1 MESINIKWPFGQ
13 SRRMAIPVGH
23 PAVKG
28 VLILGVLAAGGALGL
43 VMLTPASQ
51 TVASIVGIA
60 IYFIV
65 IAANP
70 LHGLLLWIVTQ
81 PMVDRFVNLSLGE
94 GIPDLSPTRFCI
106 AFVMILLLARISVG
120 RIKPVRFTKVDAAA
134 VVFIFTMVLSAPN
147 GEGGWLSLQRIF
159 DLHIVPILVYFL
171 AKNLVKDEGQLRQ
184 VVLASCILVTYVGL
198 YAIYESLTGKPL
210 FITEDET
217 RRVVYGASG
226 LRILRGLLT
235 SPTSFGRVLGIG
247 IPFNFYL
254 LLEERRSS
262 RRALYLFTLGMMF
275 GGLYVTYNRTSWI
288 AALVS
293 LFLIQ
298 WFYPRLRNVF
308 LVLLAVTTMALIIN
322 QDRLDDTA
330 VATRVQ
336 SGDTGT
342 LHGRTEGWTYAIQ
355 VWQRNPILG
364 HGYNQYRSIATRER
378 ASDTAI
384 ESQYLHILVSA
395 GLLGFLPYVLL
406 LILMPLSFVRPF
418 RSRDGPLDTSLIVVF
433 WGAHLTYLINAITT
447 TDGRIVTSSL
457 LFLLAGALSGVQAR
471 TSRGRGKPG
480 LLDPILRSQRT

>member
-1 MESINIKWPFGQ
+1 MESKNIKWPFGQ
-13 SRRMAIPVGH
+13 SRRMVIPIGY
-23 PAVKG
+23 PAAKG
-28 VLILGVLAAGGALGL
+28 LLVLGVLAAGVALGL
-43 VMLTPASQ
+43 VMLTPARD
-51 TVASIVGIA
+51 TVASVVGIV

-81 PMVDRFVNLSLGE
+81 PMVDRWVNISLGE

-106 AFVMILLLARISVG
+106 AFVMILFLARISVG
-120 RIKPVRFTKVDAAA
+120 RVKPLRFTKVDAVAI
-134 VVFIFTMVLSAPN
+134 IFMFSMVLSAPN

-171 AKNLVKDEGQLRQ
+171 ARNLVKDSDQLRQ
-184 VVLASCILVTYVGL
+184 VVLAACVLVTYVGL

-217 RRVVYGASG
+217 RRVIYGASG

-254 LLEERRSS
+254 FLEERRSG
-262 RRALYLFTLGMMF
+262 RRALYLFTLCMMF

-288 AALVS
+288 AALAS

-298 WFYPRLRNVF
+298 WFYPRLRRVF
-308 LVLLAVTTMALIIN
+308 LVLLVVTSMALYIN

-342 LHGRTEGWTYAIQ
+342 LHGRTEGWNYAIQ
-355 VWQRNPILG
+355 VWRRNPVFG
-364 HGYNQYRSIATRER
+364 HGYDQYRSIATRER

-406 LILMPLSFVRPF
+406 LTLMPLSFVRPF
-418 RSRDGPLDTSLIVVF
+418 RSRDGPIDRSLIVVF
-433 WGAHLTYLINAITT
+433 WGAHLSYLINAITT
-447 TDGRIVTSSL
+447 TDGRIVTSAL
-457 LFLLAGALSGVQAR
+457 LFLLAGALSGVQAQV
-471 TSRGRGKPG
+471 SSEGGKPG
-480 LLDPILRSQRT
+480 FLDRVLRPHRT